1 MYGAK
6 KIVTLSENGSVPYPD
21 EMKADGANW
30 SWFMPWYGEYTLESW
45 AHDNTAESWKTV
57 MNNDY
62 IITLEDMPGW
72 DKYEMQTTVIATAK
86 KATSTIQLVGRDL
99 QVNLNAST
107 AQVSI
112 YDLQGNRV
120 FAKKM
125 SQNGTI
131 ALSRLAHG
139 SYLVKIQANGLTQSL
154 KITLK

>member
-1 MYGAK
+1 MEGW
-6 KIVTLSENGSVPYPD
+6 
-21 EMKADGANW
+21 AN
-30 SWFMPWYGEYTLESW
+30 
-45 AHDNTAESWKTV
+45 DNTAESWKTV
-57 MNNDY
+57 MNNNY

-72 DKYEMQTTVIATAK
+72 DNYEMQTTVVAASK
-86 KATSTIQLVGRDL
+86 KAASAIQLVSRDL

-120 FAKKM
+120 LARKM

-131 ALSRLAHG
+131 ALSRLARG
-139 SYLVKIQANGLTQSL
+139 PYLVKIQANGLTQSL

>member
-1 MYGAK
+1 MEGW
-6 KIVTLSENGSVPYPD
+6 
-21 EMKADGANW
+21 AN
-30 SWFMPWYGEYTLESW
+30 
-45 AHDNTAESWKTV
+45 DNNAESWKTV

-72 DKYEMQTTVIATAK
+72 DKYEMQTTVIASAK
-86 KATSTIQLVGRDL
+86 KAASTIQLVGRDL

-107 AQVSI
+107 AQISI

-120 FAKKM
+120 LAKKM

-131 ALSRLAHG
+131 ALSRLARG
-139 SYLVKIQANGLTQSL
+139 PYLVKIQANGLTQNH

>member
-1 MYGAK
+1 
-6 KIVTLSENGSVPYPD
+6 
-21 EMKADGANW
+21 
-30 SWFMPWYGEYTLESW
+30 MPWYGDYAMEGW
-45 AHDNTAESWKTV
+45 ANDNNAESWKTV

-62 IITLEDMPGW
+62 TLTLEDMPGW
-72 DKYEMQTTVIATAK
+72 DKYEMQTTVIASAK
-86 KATSTIQLVGRDL
+86 KAVSTIQLVGRDL
-99 QVNLNAST
+99 QVNLSTST

-131 ALSRLAHG
+131 ALSRLARG
-139 SYLVKIQANGLTQSL
+139 QYLVRIQANGLTQNH

>member
-1 MYGAK
+1 
-6 KIVTLSENGSVPYPD
+6 
-21 EMKADGANW
+21 
-30 SWFMPWYGEYTLESW
+30 MPWYGDYAMEGW
-45 AHDNTAESWKTV
+45 ANDNTAESWKTV

-72 DKYEMQTTVIATAK
+72 DKYEMQTTVVATVR
-86 KATSTIQLVGRDL
+86 KAAPAIRLVGRDL

-120 FAKKM
+120 LARKM

-131 ALSRLAHG
+131 ALSRLARG
-139 SYLVKIQANGLTQSL
+139 PYLVKIQANGMTQNH

>member
-1 MYGAK
+1 
-6 KIVTLSENGSVPYPD
+6 
-21 EMKADGANW
+21 
-30 SWFMPWYGEYTLESW
+30 MPWYGEYTLESW

-72 DKYEMQTTVIATAK
+72 DKYEMQPTAIATAK
-86 KATSTIQLVGRDL
+86 KVAPAVKLVGRDL
-99 QVNLNAST
+99 QVNLNAGMT
-107 AQVSI
+107 QVSI

-120 FAKKM
+120 LARKM

-131 ALSRLAHG
+131 ALSRLARG
-139 SYLVKIQANGLTQSL
+139 PYLVKIQANGMTQNH